1 MSPLTLLITTLI
13 GYLFGSLPMGL
24 IYVRLFTGQDVRE
37 FGSGRTGSTNVMR
50 AAGGRVAV
58 ITGISDGFKAAFAV
72 WIARW
77 LREQGLVMDTPWAE
91 ALAALAAI
99 LGHNYSIFIG
109 FKGGAGGGPTVGA
122 TTALWGWSWPILV
135 PIGLLVWYFIGYA
148 SLTTLSFAVT
158 AIAIM
163 TVRYLLGH
171 SPVEYIYFALAAL
184 GLCLWSLRPNLRRL
198 MEGTERLHGYRAR
211 KKCLADQTTE
221 MSPSPSVQD
230 KRLPLE

>member
-1 MSPLTLLITTLI
+1 MSLFPVLFTVLM
-13 GYLFGSLPMGL
+13 GYLLGSLPMGL

-50 AAGGRVAV
+50 AAGGRLAL

-77 LREQGLVMDTPWAE
+77 LRDQGLVIDSPWVE

-122 TTALWGWSWPILV
+122 TTALWGWSLPIIA

-148 SLTTLSFAVT
+148 SLTTISFAVT
-158 AIAIM
+158 AIVIM
-163 TVRYLLGH
+163 TVRYFLGH
-171 SPVEYIYFALAAL
+171 SPLEYVYFGLAAL
-184 GLCLWSLRPNLRRL
+184 AICLWSLRPNIKRL
-198 MEGTERLHGYRAR
+198 IEGTERLHGYRA
-211 KKCLADQTTE
+211 KKKQANSQ
-221 MSPSPSVQD
+221 SPQA
-230 KRLPLE
+230 RGQ